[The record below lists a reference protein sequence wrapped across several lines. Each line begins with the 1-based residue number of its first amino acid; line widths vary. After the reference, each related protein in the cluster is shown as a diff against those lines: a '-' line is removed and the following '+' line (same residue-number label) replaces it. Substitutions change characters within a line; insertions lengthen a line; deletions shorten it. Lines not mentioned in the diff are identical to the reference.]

1 MNSHKRADQADY
13 NPENQYFVTSAT
25 SVQLIMEGIDNRWA
39 IESGLHWCKDD
50 FLKEDECTFTDKNA
64 IKVMATFNNIAY
76 GLYRLVAAIFNNHD
90 MAATRIQYEE
100 DPEDLLA
107 KLVPLMEK
115 QNLTMLL
122 KENMRGRKKKVSE

>member
-1 MNSHKRADQADY
+1 
-13 NPENQYFVTSAT
+13 
-25 SVQLIMEGIDNRWA
+25 
-39 IESGLHWCKDD
+39 
-50 FLKEDECTFTDKNA
+50 
-64 IKVMATFNNIAY
+64 
-76 GLYRLVAAIFNNHD
+76 